1 MTEQELKLVIEQ
13 KNAAIIAPAGHGKTE
28 MITELV
34 KCGTRRQLLL
44 THTNAGVDVLRKRL
58 VKYQVPSTSYHIS
71 TIAAFCTG
79 WCFAYPKVAG
89 FDIRLSPSR
98 EQAKE
103 YYSQLYAGAGLI
115 FQQKWALRVL
125 ANTYEGIV
133 VDEYQDCLIDQH
145 KIFIAMNEILPVRVL
160 GDPLQGIFGFAGT
173 LVDWDNLGF
182 QVVDIE
188 TRPWRWQK
196 TNPELGEQLA
206 ILRENLL
213 PILKGETCSVDLCR
227 HSNVVT
233 IVSPSVVDSNQ
244 YSLINEVRSFS
255 SVAFITQWERS
266 QISFCKSAPGVFQ
279 VDEKVDC
286 NELFDFAAKFDAESN
301 ERLMLSIIEF
311 GKKCATGVSS
321 ELSTII
327 KRVENGV
334 IDFSRIK
341 KHAKFCDLLRK
352 ANQSRAIIDIC
363 NALLWFEEQK
373 EFKFYRKELYKEMIR
388 SLKYAILHD
397 CSVLEAAS
405 QIRKETSLYRSRFGY
420 RYLSSR
426 TLLSK
431 GLEFDCVIIDMRQP
445 LKARDFYVAMTRAMR
460 KIYVITSSPVIQFS
474 E

>member
-1 MTEQELKLVIEQ
+1 MTEQELKLVAKL

-34 KCGTRRQLLL
+34 KCGTKRQLLL
-44 THTNAGVDVLRKRL
+44 THTNAGVDTLRKRL
-58 VKYQVPSTSYHIS
+58 AKYQIPSTSYHIS
-71 TIAAFCTG
+71 TIAAFCTR
-79 WCFAYPKVAG
+79 WCLAYPNAAE
-89 FDIRLSPSR
+89 FNTTLSPSR
-98 EQAKE
+98 AQAKE

-115 FQQKWALRVL
+115 FQKKWALRVL
-125 ANTYEGIV
+125 ASTYEGII

-145 KIFIAMNEILPVRVL
+145 SIFIAMNEILPVRVL

-182 QVVDIE
+182 QIVDIE
-188 TRPWRWQK
+188 TKPWRWQK

-213 PILKGETCSVDLCR
+213 PILKGKTCSVDLR
-227 HSNVVT
+227 LHSNAVT
-233 IVSPSVVDSNQ
+233 IVSPTVVDSNQ

-255 SVAFITQWERS
+255 SVVFITQWERS
-266 QISFCKSAPGVFQ
+266 QINFCKSAPGVFQ

-286 NELFDFAAKFDAESN
+286 NELFDFAAKFDEESN

-311 GKKCATGVSS
+311 GKMCSTGVSS
-321 ELSTII
+321 ELSTIK
-327 KRVENGV
+327 KRVESGV
-334 IDFSRIK
+334 TDFSRIK
-341 KHAKFCDLLRK
+341 KHAQFCELLWK
-352 ANQSRAIIDIC
+352 VNQSRAPIDIC
-363 NALLWFEEQK
+363 NAIMWFEEQ
-373 EFKFYRKELYKEMIR
+373 R
-388 SLKYAILHD
+388 SLKYAILRD

-405 QIRKETSLYRSRFGY
+405 QIRTETSLHRSSFGY

-460 KIYVITSSPVIQFS
+460 KIFVITSSPVIQFS
-474 E
+474 Q